1 MMELYLAFY
10 CPLSSNLHLPHTPI
24 DSLQFQAN
32 PDQCNKCTSG
42 PGTNIHLCPTVLSPR
57 IISKEKVLWI
67 HHLDPHLC
75 ANSAFAR
82 DLVGKTPL
90 GIALKHVLRCPLEVS
105 CTQAVVAYRDSV
117 IYNSHSLPHWY
128 FLGSHAK

>member
-1 MMELYLAFY
+1 MQQMHQWPWHQQ
-10 CPLSSNLHLPHTPI
+10 PLVPHSSESQNNI
-24 DSLQFQAN
+24 QGKGAMDS
-32 PDQCNKCTSG
+32 P
-42 PGTNIHLCPTVLSPR
+42 PG
-57 IISKEKVLWI
+57 
-67 HHLDPHLC
+67 PHLC
-75 ANSAFAR
+75 ADSAFAG